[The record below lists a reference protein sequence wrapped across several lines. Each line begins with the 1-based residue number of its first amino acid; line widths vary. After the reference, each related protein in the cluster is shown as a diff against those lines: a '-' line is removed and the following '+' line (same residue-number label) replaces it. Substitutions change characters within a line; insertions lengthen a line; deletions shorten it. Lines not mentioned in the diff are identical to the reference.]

1 MTSPVIKAEV
11 LCLARGEIGQ
21 EQAEDEPGGPRQHE
35 NSQLAGRFRR
45 VWQVLWQVL
54 GSNQRRLSRRFYSP
68 ILLFESSIAN
78 LRLCVS
84 RRNLRPSPSAM
95 CPWAGSPGRSWGE
108 VSTDAVREYLRLH
121 AVPVSFGL

>member
-1 MTSPVIKAEV
+1 MLVARAYDRVRCTCRPGRGVYGLDAVQHRDISGYVKAEV

-68 ILLFESSIAN
+68 LAPPESP
-78 LRLCVS
+78 R
-84 RRNLRPSPSAM
+84 
-95 CPWAGSPGRSWGE
+95 
-108 VSTDAVREYLRLH
+108 
-121 AVPVSFGL
+121 